1 MATEILVVDEIIQS
15 QAQKEVTHNEG
26 LRQIEGK
33 IVRALSK
40 TTTAEPTSPANGDVY
55 IVPAGATGTNW
66 TGQDGNI
73 AHFYGGGWKFYP
85 PKEGY
90 KLWINDEDV
99 IAVYDGAAWI
109 TYSLNNLGD
118 VTITTPAANE
128 VLEFN
133 GTAWVNTGR
142 WPNGASTARPASPP
156 VGYMYFDTDLGKPI
170 WWNGTGWV
178 DATGTA
184 V

>member
-40 TTTAEPTSPANGDVY
+40 TTTAEPASPANGDVY

-90 KLWINDEDV
+90 RLWINDEDV

-109 TYSLNNLGD
+109 TFSFDNLGNWPSG
-118 VTITTPAANE
+118 TTAN
-128 VLEFN
+128 
-133 GTAWVNTGR
+133 
-142 WPNGASTARPASPP
+142 RPTSVPT
-156 VGYMYFDTDLGKPI
+156 GYMYFDTDLGKPI